1 MGGAAQTTL
10 VLMSI
15 SASEAD
21 DSVSAGELSA
31 RYDNFVVDLLGSIA
45 YGELSAFERLA
56 NDARH
61 SPSLSDRAVLGKMA
75 VSEFGHYEGMC
86 ARLLEMGMDP
96 ELAMAPYQRMVDA
109 FHERTRPADW
119 HESLMKAY
127 VVEAITEEFYAA
139 IAEHLDESTR
149 AAIAAVRTS
158 DEQNALLAKLLKS
171 MLAQDPRLSSRL
183 ALWGRRLVG
192 EALTQVERIGAKHS
206 FLVGLRPD
214 GTQEAAAAEVSK
226 ILSTLTRNHSK
237 RMSQLGLT
245 A

>member
-1 MGGAAQTTL
+1 MG
-10 VLMSI
+10 I
-15 SASEAD
+15 SASDAD

-31 RYDNFVVDLLGSIA
+31 RYDSFVVDLLGSIA
-45 YGELSAFERLA
+45 YGELSAFVRLA
-56 NDARH
+56 ADAKH
-61 SPSLSDRAVLGKMA
+61 APSLRDRSVLGRMA
-75 VSEFGHYEGMC
+75 VSEFGHYEAMC
-86 ARLLEMGMDP
+86 VRLDEMGMDP

-139 IAEHLDESTR
+139 IAEHLDEGTR
-149 AAIAAVRTS
+149 EAIAKVRTS
-158 DEQNALLAKLLKS
+158 DEQVAELTRLLKK
-171 MLAQDPRLSSRL
+171 MLSEDPRLSSRL

-192 EALTQVERIGAKHS
+192 EALTQVQRIGAKHS

-214 GTQEAAAAEVSK
+214 ATQEQAAAEVSA

-237 RMSQLGLT
+237 RMSGLGLT

>member
-1 MGGAAQTTL
+1 
-10 VLMSI
+10 MSI
-15 SASEAD
+15 SASDAD

-31 RYDNFVVDLLGSIA
+31 RYDTFIVDLLGSIA

-56 NDARH
+56 TDARH

-75 VSEFGHYEGMC
+75 VSEFGHYEMMC
-86 ARLLEMGMDP
+86 ARLNAMGMDP

-127 VVEAITEEFYAA
+127 VVETITEEFYAA
-139 IAEHLDESTR
+139 IAERLDAPTR
-149 AAIAAVRTS
+149 EAIAQVRTS
-158 DEQNALLAKLLKS
+158 EEQISVLTSLLKK
-171 MLAQDPRLSSRL
+171 MLSEDPRLSSRL
-183 ALWGRRLVG
+183 ALWGRRMVG
-192 EALTQVERIGAKHS
+192 EALTQVQRIGARHS

-214 GTQEAAAAEVSK
+214 ATQEQAAAEVSA
-226 ILSTLTRNHSK
+226 ILSMLTRNHSK

>member
-1 MGGAAQTTL
+1 
-10 VLMSI
+10 MSI
-15 SASEAD
+15 SASDAD

-31 RYDNFVVDLLGSIA
+31 RYDTFIVDLLGSIA

-56 NDARH
+56 TDARH

-75 VSEFGHYEGMC
+75 VSEFGHYEMMC
-86 ARLLEMGMDP
+86 ARLNAMGMDP

-127 VVEAITEEFYAA
+127 VVETITEEFYAA
-139 IAEHLDESTR
+139 IAERLDAPTR
-149 AAIAAVRTS
+149 EAIAQVRTS
-158 DEQNALLAKLLKS
+158 EEQISVLTSLLKK
-171 MLAQDPRLSSRL
+171 MLSEDPRLSSRL
-183 ALWGRRLVG
+183 ALWGRRMVG
-192 EALTQVERIGAKHS
+192 EALTQVQRIGARHS

-214 GTQEAAAAEVSK
+214 ATQEQAAGEVSA
-226 ILSTLTRNHSK
+226 ILSMLTRNHSK

>member
-1 MGGAAQTTL
+1 
-10 VLMSI
+10 MSI
-15 SASEAD
+15 SAAGPD

-31 RYDNFVVDLLGSIA
+31 RYDKFVVDLLGGIA
-45 YGELSAFERLA
+45 YGELSAFEHLA
-56 NDARH
+56 TDARH
-61 SPSLSDRAVLGKMA
+61 SPSLADRAVLGKMA
-75 VSEFGHYEGMC
+75 VAEYGHYEDMC
-86 ARLLEMGMDP
+86 AKLAEMGMDP

-109 FHERTRPADW
+109 FHDRTRPADW

-139 IAEHLDESTR
+139 IAQHLDESTR
-149 AAIAAVRTS
+149 EAIARVRTS
-158 DEQNALLAKLLKS
+158 DEQVAVLTKLLKK
-171 MLAQDPRLSSRL
+171 MLAEDPRLSSRL

-192 EALTQVERIGAKHS
+192 EALTQVQRIGAKHS

-214 GTQEAAAAEVSK
+214 ATQEQASADVAA
-226 ILSTLTRNHSK
+226 ILVTLTRNHSK

>member
-1 MGGAAQTTL
+1 
-10 VLMSI
+10 MSI
-15 SASEAD
+15 SASAAD

-56 NDARH
+56 TDARH
-61 SPSLSDRAVLGKMA
+61 SPSLADRAVLGKMA
-75 VSEFGHYEGMC
+75 VAEYGHYESMC
-86 ARLLEMGMDP
+86 ARLNAMGIDP

-139 IAEHLDESTR
+139 IAKNLDEPTQL
-149 AAIAAVRTS
+149 AIAAVRTS
-158 DEQNALLAKLLKS
+158 DEQLAALTELLKK
-171 MLAQDPRLSSRL
+171 MLAEDPRLSSRL
-183 ALWGRRLVG
+183 ALWGRRMVG
-192 EALTQVERIGAKHS
+192 EALTQVQRIGAKHS

-214 GTQEAAAAEVSK
+214 GTQEQAAAEVAVIVSA
-226 ILSTLTRNHSK
+226 LTRNHSR

>member
-1 MGGAAQTTL
+1 
-10 VLMSI
+10 MSI
-15 SASEAD
+15 SASEND
-21 DSVSAGELSA
+21 DSVSAGELRA

-56 NDARH
+56 TDARH
-61 SPSLSDRAVLGKMA
+61 SPSLRDRALLGKMA
-75 VSEFGHYEGMC
+75 VSEFGHYEAMC
-86 ARLLEMGMDP
+86 QRLEAMGMDP

-119 HESLMKAY
+119 HESLMKVY

-139 IAEHLDESTR
+139 IAERLDEPTR
-149 AAIAAVRTS
+149 EAIAQVRTS
-158 DEQNALLAKLLKS
+158 EEQRAQLTSLLKN

-183 ALWGRRLVG
+183 ALWGRRMVG
-192 EALTQVERIGAKHS
+192 EALAQVQRIGAKHS
-206 FLVGLRPD
+206 FLMGLRPD
-214 GTQEAAAAEVSK
+214 ATQEQAAAEVSK
-226 ILSTLTRNHSK
+226 ILSALTRNHSK

>member
-1 MGGAAQTTL
+1 
-10 VLMSI
+10 MSI
-15 SASEAD
+15 SASDAD

-56 NDARH
+56 TDARH
-61 SPSLSDRAVLGKMA
+61 SPSLADRAVLGKMA
-75 VSEFGHYEGMC
+75 VAEYGHYESMC
-86 ARLLEMGMDP
+86 ARLNAMGMDP

-139 IAEHLDESTR
+139 IAEHLDEPTR
-149 AAIAAVRTS
+149 VAIAQVRTS
-158 DEQNALLAKLLKS
+158 DEQVEVLTALLAK
-171 MLAQDPRLSSRL
+171 MLDEDPRLSSRL
-183 ALWGRRLVG
+183 ALWGRRMVG
-192 EALTQVERIGAKHS
+192 EALTQVQRIGAKHS
-206 FLVGLRPD
+206 FLVGLSPD
-214 GTQEAAAAEVSK
+214 ATHEQAAAEVSA
-226 ILSTLTRNHSK
+226 ILSMLTRNHSK
-237 RMSQLGLT
+237 RMSKLGLT

>member
-1 MGGAAQTTL
+1 
-10 VLMSI
+10 MSI
-15 SASEAD
+15 SASDAD

-31 RYDNFVVDLLGSIA
+31 RYDTFVVDLLGSIA

-56 NDARH
+56 TDARH

-75 VSEFGHYEGMC
+75 VSEFGHYEMMC
-86 ARLLEMGMDP
+86 ARLNAMGMDP

-127 VVEAITEEFYAA
+127 VVETITEEFYAA
-139 IAEHLDESTR
+139 IAERLDAPTR
-149 AAIAAVRTS
+149 EAIAQVRTS
-158 DEQNALLAKLLKS
+158 DEQISVLTSLLKK
-171 MLAQDPRLSSRL
+171 MLSEDPRLSSRL
-183 ALWGRRLVG
+183 ALWGRRMVG
-192 EALTQVERIGAKHS
+192 EALTQVQRIGARHS

-214 GTQEAAAAEVSK
+214 ATQEQAAAEVSA
-226 ILSTLTRNHSK
+226 ILSMLTRNHSK

>member
-1 MGGAAQTTL
+1 
-10 VLMSI
+10 MSI
-15 SASEAD
+15 SATGAD

-56 NDARH
+56 ADARH
-61 SPSLSDRAVLGKMA
+61 SPSLRDRSVLGKMA
-75 VSEFGHYEGMC
+75 VSDYAHYEAMC
-86 ARLLEMGMDP
+86 ARLHEMGMDP

-139 IAEHLDESTR
+139 IAERLDGPTR
-149 AAIAAVRTS
+149 EAIAKVRTS
-158 DEQNALLAKLLKS
+158 DEQLAELTGLLKK
-171 MLAQDPRLSSRL
+171 MLAEDPRLSSRL

-192 EALTQVERIGAKHS
+192 EALTQVQRIGAKHS

-214 GTQEAAAAEVSK
+214 ATQAQAAADVAK
-226 ILSTLTRNHSK
+226 ILRMLTRNHSK
-237 RMSQLGLT
+237 RMSLLGLT

>member
-1 MGGAAQTTL
+1 
-10 VLMSI
+10 MSI
-15 SASEAD
+15 SAAGPD

-31 RYDNFVVDLLGSIA
+31 RYDKFVVDLLGGIA
-45 YGELSAFERLA
+45 YGELSAFEHLA
-56 NDARH
+56 TDARH
-61 SPSLSDRAVLGKMA
+61 SPSLADRAVLGKMA
-75 VSEFGHYEGMC
+75 VAEYGHYEAMC
-86 ARLLEMGMDP
+86 AKLAEMGMDP

-109 FHERTRPADW
+109 FHDRTRPADW

-149 AAIAAVRTS
+149 EAIARVRTS
-158 DEQNALLAKLLKS
+158 DEQVAVLTKLLKK
-171 MLAQDPRLSSRL
+171 MLAEDPRLSSRL

-192 EALTQVERIGAKHS
+192 EALTQVQRIGAKHS

-214 GTQEAAAAEVSK
+214 ATQEQAAADVAA
-226 ILSTLTRNHSK
+226 ILVTLTRNHSR

>member
-1 MGGAAQTTL
+1 MG
-10 VLMSI
+10 I
-15 SASEAD
+15 SASGPD

-56 NDARH
+56 ADAQYA
-61 SPSLSDRAVLGKMA
+61 PSLAERAVLGRMA
-75 VSEFGHYEGMC
+75 VAEFGHYEAMC
-86 ARLLEMGMDP
+86 ARLNEMGMDP

-109 FHERTRPADW
+109 FHERTRPVDW

-139 IAEHLDESTR
+139 MSERLDEPTHE
-149 AAIAAVRTS
+149 AIAKVRTS
-158 DEQNALLAKLLKS
+158 DGQLAELTS
-171 MLAQDPRLSSRL
+171 MLKKMLAEDPRLASRL

-192 EALTQVERIGAKHS
+192 EALTQVQRIGAKHS

-214 GTQEAAAAEVSK
+214 ATPAQAAADLSV

-237 RMSQLGLT
+237 RMSKLGLT

>member
-1 MGGAAQTTL
+1 
-10 VLMSI
+10 MSI
-15 SASEAD
+15 SASAAD

-56 NDARH
+56 TDARH
-61 SPSLSDRAVLGKMA
+61 SPSLADRAVLGKMA
-75 VSEFGHYEGMC
+75 VAEYGHYESMC
-86 ARLLEMGMDP
+86 ARLNAMGMDP

-139 IAEHLDESTR
+139 IAENLDEPTQL
-149 AAIAAVRTS
+149 AIASVRTS
-158 DEQNALLAKLLKS
+158 DEQLAALTAMLKK
-171 MLAQDPRLSSRL
+171 MLADVPRLSSRL
-183 ALWGRRLVG
+183 ALWGRRMVG
-192 EALTQVERIGAKHS
+192 EALTQVQRIGAKHS
-206 FLVGLRPD
+206 FLEGLRPD
-214 GTQEAAAAEVSK
+214 GTQEQAAAEVTLIVSA
-226 ILSTLTRNHSK
+226 LTRNHSR

>member
-1 MGGAAQTTL
+1 
-10 VLMSI
+10 MSI
-15 SASEAD
+15 SASGAD

-56 NDARH
+56 SDARH
-61 SPSLSDRAVLGKMA
+61 SPSLADRAVLGKMA
-75 VSEFGHYEGMC
+75 VTEFGHYEAMC
-86 ARLLEMGMDP
+86 ARLNAMGMDP

-139 IAEHLDESTR
+139 IAERLDEPTR
-149 AAIAAVRTS
+149 EAIARVRTS
-158 DEQNALLAKLLKS
+158 DEQTGTLVALLKK
-171 MLAQDPRLSSRL
+171 MLAEDPRLSSRL
-183 ALWGRRLVG
+183 ALWGRRMVG
-192 EALTQVERIGAKHS
+192 EALTQVQRIGARHS

-214 GTQEAAAAEVSK
+214 ATQEQAAAEVSA
-226 ILSTLTRNHSK
+226 ILSALTRNHSK
-237 RMSQLGLT
+237 RMSKLGLT

>member
-1 MGGAAQTTL
+1 MSNSAAGP
-10 VLMSI
+10 
-15 SASEAD
+15 D

-31 RYDNFVVDLLGSIA
+31 RYDKFVVDLLGGIA
-45 YGELSAFERLA
+45 YGELSAFEHLA
-56 NDARH
+56 TDARH
-61 SPSLSDRAVLGKMA
+61 SPSLADRAVLGKMA
-75 VSEFGHYEGMC
+75 VAEYGHYEAMC
-86 ARLLEMGMDP
+86 AKLAEMGMDP

-109 FHERTRPADW
+109 FHDRTRPADW

-149 AAIAAVRTS
+149 EAIARVRTS
-158 DEQNALLAKLLKS
+158 DEQVAVLTKLLKK
-171 MLAQDPRLSSRL
+171 MLAEDPRLSSRL

-192 EALTQVERIGAKHS
+192 EALTQVQRIGAKHS

-214 GTQEAAAAEVSK
+214 ATQEQAAADVAA
-226 ILSTLTRNHSK
+226 ILVTLTRNHSR

>member
-1 MGGAAQTTL
+1 
-10 VLMSI
+10 MSI
-15 SASEAD
+15 SAAGPD

-31 RYDNFVVDLLGSIA
+31 RYDKFVVDLLGGIA
-45 YGELSAFERLA
+45 YGELSAFEHLA
-56 NDARH
+56 TDARH
-61 SPSLSDRAVLGKMA
+61 SPSLADRAVLGKMA
-75 VSEFGHYEGMC
+75 VAEYGHYEDMC
-86 ARLLEMGMDP
+86 TKLAEMGMDP

-109 FHERTRPADW
+109 FHDRTRPADW

-139 IAEHLDESTR
+139 IAVNLDVSTR
-149 AAIAAVRTS
+149 EAIARVRTS
-158 DEQNALLAKLLKS
+158 DEQVAVLTKLLKK
-171 MLAQDPRLSSRL
+171 MLAEDPRLSSRL

-192 EALTQVERIGAKHS
+192 EALTQVQRIGAKHS

-214 GTQEAAAAEVSK
+214 ATQEQATADVAA
-226 ILSTLTRNHSK
+226 ILVTLTRNHSK

>member
-1 MGGAAQTTL
+1 
-10 VLMSI
+10 MSI
-15 SASEAD
+15 SAAGPDAAGPNEI
-21 DSVSAGELSA
+21 VSAGELSA
-31 RYDNFVVDLLGSIA
+31 RYDTFVIDLLGGMA

-56 NDARH
+56 TDARY
-61 SPSLSDRAVLGKMA
+61 SPSLADRAVLGKMA
-75 VSEFGHYEGMC
+75 VAEYGHYEGIC
-86 ARLLEMGMDP
+86 AKLHDMGMDP
-96 ELAMAPYQRMVDA
+96 ELAMAPFQRMVDA

-149 AAIAAVRTS
+149 SAIAGVRTS
-158 DEQNALLAKLLKS
+158 PEQVAKLTTLLRK
-171 MLAQDPRLSSRL
+171 MLAEDPRLSSRL
-183 ALWGRRLVG
+183 ALWGRRMVG
-192 EALTQVERIGAKHS
+192 EALTQVQRIGAKHS

-214 GTQEAAAAEVSK
+214 GTQEQAAADVAA
-226 ILSTLTRNHSK
+226 ILVTLTRNHSR

>member
-1 MGGAAQTTL
+1 
-10 VLMSI
+10 MSI
-15 SASEAD
+15 SASAAD

-56 NDARH
+56 TDARH
-61 SPSLSDRAVLGKMA
+61 SPSLADRAVLGKMA
-75 VSEFGHYEGMC
+75 VAEYGHYESMC
-86 ARLLEMGMDP
+86 ARLNAIGMDP

-139 IAEHLDESTR
+139 IAKNLDEPTQL
-149 AAIAAVRTS
+149 AIAAVRTS
-158 DEQNALLAKLLKS
+158 DEQLAALTALLKK
-171 MLAQDPRLSSRL
+171 MLAEDPRLSSRL
-183 ALWGRRLVG
+183 ALWGRRMVG
-192 EALTQVERIGAKHS
+192 EALTQVQRIGAKHS

-214 GTQEAAAAEVSK
+214 GTQEQAAAEVAVIVSA
-226 ILSTLTRNHSK
+226 LTRNHSR

>member
-1 MGGAAQTTL
+1 
-10 VLMSI
+10 MSI
-15 SASEAD
+15 SAPGPDE
-21 DSVSAGELSA
+21 SVSAGELSA

-56 NDARH
+56 AAGQH
-61 SPSLSDRAVLGKMA
+61 APTLTDRAVLGRMA
-75 VSEFGHYEGMC
+75 VAEFGHYEAMC
-86 ARLLEMGMDP
+86 VRLDEMGMDP

-139 IAEHLDESTR
+139 IAERLDGPTQQ
-149 AAIAAVRTS
+149 AVAKVRTS
-158 DEQNALLAKLLKS
+158 EAQLLELTGLLKK
-171 MLAQDPRLSSRL
+171 MLAEDPRLSSRL

-192 EALTQVERIGAKHS
+192 EALTQVQRIGAKHS

-214 GTQEAAAAEVSK
+214 ATHGQAVADVSA
-226 ILSTLTRNHSK
+226 ILSALTRNHSK
-237 RMSQLGLT
+237 RMSKLGLT